1 MVRDLGFNHTPAV
14 VEHYIDIPPSAHAH
28 RIQVSFTPKKQVV
41 SVERYDLLEDH
52 SSIAAQLDALSLQA
66 QPNGPI
72 PSSPSNRETTPLTD
86 AFVTAE
92 PSPVHSAHP
101 ELAAG
106 AVQEVADSG
115 ALIDDGTPVDEK
127 DYVPV
132 HLRWVGGGRRNR
144 ASYAV
149 PQDIR
154 ETYPPNSADR
164 RGWKDQRYYVVVRG
178 YETGIFYDFWAH
190 IKPFGF
196 GPSTMAKA
204 FDCYD
209 SMRDFWQQEERD
221 GNVKLLHRP
230 N

>member
-1 MVRDLGFNHTPAV
+1 M
-14 VEHYIDIPPSAHAH
+14 
-28 RIQVSFTPKKQVV
+28 
-41 SVERYDLLEDH
+41 ERYDILEDH

-106 AVQEVADSG
+106 AVQEVADGG

-178 YETGIFYDFWAH
+178 YETGIFYDFWCVH
-190 IKPFGF
+190 SF
-196 GPSTMAKA
+196 
-204 FDCYD
+204 
-209 SMRDFWQQEERD
+209 
-221 GNVKLLHRP
+221 
-230 N
+230 